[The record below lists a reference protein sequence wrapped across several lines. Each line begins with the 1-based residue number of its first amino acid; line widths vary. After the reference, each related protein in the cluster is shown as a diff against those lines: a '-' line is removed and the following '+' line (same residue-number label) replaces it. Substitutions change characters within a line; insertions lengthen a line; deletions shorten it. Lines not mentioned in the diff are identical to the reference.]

1 MKMFVSVIVHLTFIS
16 LVFMM
21 PKPEDLFFNTF
32 MTDTAQNPDEQSQ
45 SEMEILDGDIY
56 PEVETVRGDDG
67 VEVERIVQ
75 KNDTNEDGS
84 DNEQWDNTR
93 PMLSHWDFHVIP
105 YRVIL
110 LRTFEDSNLSCLRL
124 IGKVSTRTTSPG

>member
-1 MKMFVSVIVHLTFIS
+1 MVIYILR
-16 LVFMM
+16 LR
-21 PKPEDLFFNTF
+21 L
-32 MTDTAQNPDEQSQ
+32 
-45 SEMEILDGDIY
+45 SE
-56 PEVETVRGDDG
+56 GDDG

-105 YRVIL
+105 YRVI
-110 LRTFEDSNLSCLRL
+110 
-124 IGKVSTRTTSPG
+124 